1 MSMENIIKIIGIIII
16 LIGILF
22 LLSPDVMKKLM
33 GFMKKGRR
41 IYLAGLL
48 RFALSVIFLLG
59 AGECNYKWIIAAF
72 GVLFLISGLLIFTS
86 FLTPVTPTLL
96 SLKFESEGRD

>member
-1 MSMENIIKIIGIIII
+1 MSMENVIKIIGIIII

-22 LLSPDVMKKLM
+22 LLKPDVMKKLM

-48 RFALSVIFLLG
+48 R
-59 AGECNYKWIIAAF
+59 
-72 GVLFLISGLLIFTS
+72 
-86 FLTPVTPTLL
+86 
-96 SLKFESEGRD
+96 

>member
-1 MSMENIIKIIGIIII
+1 MTMENVIKIVGIIIV

-22 LLSPDVMKKLM
+22 LLKPDVMKKLM

-48 RFALSVIFLLG
+48 RFTLSVIFLLG
-59 AGECNYKWIIAAF
+59 ASECNYKWIIAAF
-72 GVLFLISGLLIFTS
+72 GILFF
-86 FLTPVTPTLL
+86 
-96 SLKFESEGRD
+96 